1 MIIPRESYSRW
12 LDEFREKKV
21 IKVLTGL
28 RRSGKSTILELY
40 QQKLRDQGVPS
51 DSIVSLN
58 FERFEHEELLDPH
71 RLHAFIL
78 GKMISGKVLYVFLDE
93 IQYVKDYEKVVDS
106 LYARE
111 GIDLYITGSTADLLS
126 SEIATRLT
134 GRFVEI
140 NVLPLSF
147 RESVFGR
154 EVSETNQKKLFMDY
168 LIYGG
173 LPGAREFVN
182 GSSAQREYVEG
193 VFRTIIE
200 KDVLK
205 RTGKG
210 RFVVDRII
218 RYLTDTVGSLTSPK
232 RLADRMDDEK
242 RTKGEKSAAYN
253 TVVSYLERLTD
264 CFFVYKAPRYDV
276 CGGENLKL
284 VNKYYLTDFGFKY
297 YILNN
302 PTVELQQLVENV
314 VYFELLHRRYKVS
327 TGKVDD
333 KEVDFMIQGN
343 DGRIKYV
350 QVAVS
355 IADPAKLAQEL
366 AVFGG
371 IKDNYPKYLL
381 TMDDVFVPDHNGVRT
396 LNVIDYLLG
405 KCELD

>member
-1 MIIPRESYSRW
+1 M
-12 LDEFREKKV
+12 
-21 IKVLTGL
+21 
-28 RRSGKSTILELY
+28 
-40 QQKLRDQGVPS
+40 
-51 DSIVSLN
+51 IVSLN
-58 FERFEHEELLDPH
+58 FEQFENEELLEPH
-71 RLHAFIL
+71 KLHSFIL
-78 GKMISGKVLYVFLDE
+78 GKMVPGKVLYVFLDE
-93 IQYVKDYEKVVDS
+93 IQHVKDYEKVVDS
-106 LYARE
+106 LYARA

-147 RESVFGR
+147 RESVYGL
-154 EVSETNQKKLFMDY
+154 EVNESNQKRLFMDY
-168 LIYGG
+168 LTYGG
-173 LPGAREFVN
+173 LPGAREFAN

-242 RTKGEKSAAYN
+242 RTKDEKSAAYN

-276 CGGENLKL
+276 RGGENLKL

-314 VYFELLHRRYKVS
+314 VYFELLRRRYKVS

-343 DGRIKYV
+343 DGRIRYV

-355 IADPAKLAQEL
+355 IADPDKLAQEL
-366 AVFGG
+366 AVFSC

-396 LNVIDYLLG
+396 LNVVDYLLG
-405 KCELD
+405 KRELD